1 MFFLSLNMPDSAGVY
16 YKKVVDSGYD
26 EDLAIKSLYSI
37 AEVELLQNRPEEAE
51 KWHQELE
58 ERAPNS
64 IYTERLAERLGIQPP
79 EDMQGESQPD
89 FEMNVVQNDSLQQ
102 SSEAGDQLAILDS
115 TDAESIRPFLL
126 LDEAKTYMQQ
136 ARNQPGF
143 DEQISQWFDEQ
154 QVIESKRD
162 QFEELRDSAQVMLA
176 DTALAEEQQ
185 QYWQQIA
192 DSTFQEPEITEVY
205 PFDGAYWD
213 STRSILQRIE
223 TEYSASTVMP
233 QVQVLQETLVRPH
246 TDSLQIDDTTSVGNQ
261 VVLTETETQDYPSCE
276 EAGITMN
283 LQEGMDAFMNSLAF
297 PEWTEDV
304 SLRGELEYLFVIEP
318 DGEIQSYE
326 QLSRMDRSGI
336 PQAVESGIESS
347 LTFSPYSSEE
357 PVECT
362 VVFPFNL

>member
-1 MFFLSLNMPDSAGVY
+1 
-16 YKKVVDSGYD
+16 
-26 EDLAIKSLYSI
+26 
-37 AEVELLQNRPEEAE
+37 
-51 KWHQELE
+51 
-58 ERAPNS
+58 
-64 IYTERLAERLGIQPP
+64 
-79 EDMQGESQPD
+79 
-89 FEMNVVQNDSLQQ
+89 MNVVQNDSLQQ
-102 SSEAGDQLAILDS
+102 FSEAGDQLAILDS

-223 TEYSASTVMP
+223 TEYSASTC
-233 QVQVLQETLVRPH
+233 LRFRYCRKRWS
-246 TDSLQIDDTTSVGNQ
+246 DRIQI
-261 VVLTETETQDYPSCE
+261 PSK
-276 EAGITMN
+276 
-283 LQEGMDAFMNSLAF
+283 
-297 PEWTEDV
+297 
-304 SLRGELEYLFVIEP
+304 
-318 DGEIQSYE
+318 
-326 QLSRMDRSGI
+326 
-336 PQAVESGIESS
+336 
-347 LTFSPYSSEE
+347 
-357 PVECT
+357 
-362 VVFPFNL
+362 